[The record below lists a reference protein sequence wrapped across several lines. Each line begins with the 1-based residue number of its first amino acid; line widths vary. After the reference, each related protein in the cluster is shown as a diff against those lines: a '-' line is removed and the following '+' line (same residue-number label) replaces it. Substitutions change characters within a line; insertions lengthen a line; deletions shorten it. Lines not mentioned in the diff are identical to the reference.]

1 MNYLNPSH
9 IIYIRYARANS
20 TSQPAAQS
28 PAALP
33 MAKVR
38 INESN
43 AKEKRR
49 NFFVLLCRVGV
60 PKTKVKGTNKRGECK
75 TKERFLLFCML
86 ERISHDVFLGTLSRV
101 INSFITRD
109 KALRGTLCNSTNN
122 MTSQQVEHPVT
133 ASSGKCDR
141 MCGSYDY
148 KSCRRGNTSL
158 PSEQHEL
165 SASASRRYSL
175 KLLSFPREKYGR
187 IWCMTHFF
195 IILHV
200 GNIFI

>member
-9 IIYIRYARANS
+9 IIYIRYARAKS

-60 PKTKVKGTNKRGECK
+60 PKTKVKGTIKREQK
-75 TKERFLLFCML
+75 QE
-86 ERISHDVFLGTLSRV
+86 
-101 INSFITRD
+101 
-109 KALRGTLCNSTNN
+109 
-122 MTSQQVEHPVT
+122 
-133 ASSGKCDR
+133 
-141 MCGSYDY
+141 
-148 KSCRRGNTSL
+148 KSD
-158 PSEQHEL
+158 
-165 SASASRRYSL
+165 
-175 KLLSFPREKYGR
+175 
-187 IWCMTHFF
+187 FF
-195 IILHV
+195 IAFAERESLIPRSAPPLCL
-200 GNIFI
+200 